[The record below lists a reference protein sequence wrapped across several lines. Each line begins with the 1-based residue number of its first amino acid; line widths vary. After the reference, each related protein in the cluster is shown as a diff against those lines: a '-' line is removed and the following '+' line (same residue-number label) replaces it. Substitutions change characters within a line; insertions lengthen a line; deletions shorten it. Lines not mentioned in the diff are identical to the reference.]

1 MGDRPGKRD
10 SKPGFGRSW
19 RPLTEHRRDIVAEQG
34 EELVRLINRF
44 CLVVEKSDLRG
55 PYQ

>member
-44 CLVVEKSDLRG
+44 CLVVEKSDLRS